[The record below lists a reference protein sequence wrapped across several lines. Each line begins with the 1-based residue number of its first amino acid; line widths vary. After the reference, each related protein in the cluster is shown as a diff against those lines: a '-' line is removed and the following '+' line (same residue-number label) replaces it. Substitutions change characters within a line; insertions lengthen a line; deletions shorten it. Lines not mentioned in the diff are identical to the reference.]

1 MSQKPGGA
9 AGQVS
14 TANRSIHPLCDP
26 KTEAGTHQ
34 THSPPRSNLQTFQLT
49 SLNYPD
55 VFSLRG
61 EVLREKPRRRWLG
74 ESKNFAQEADSAGPP
89 NRSHVF
95 RIFAFHDCNA
105 TKSLPKMLK
114 SYQWG
119 WNSWPQLLVFQC
131 NNVT

>member
-61 EVLREKPRRRWLG
+61 EVLREKPRRRWEKAKTLHRKLTALHLQTDPTYL
-74 ESKNFAQEADSAGPP
+74 ESLHFMTA
-89 NRSHVF
+89 
-95 RIFAFHDCNA
+95 
-105 TKSLPKMLK
+105 MLLK
-114 SYQWG
+114 ASKK
-119 WNSWPQLLVFQC
+119 C
-131 NNVT
+131 